1 MTGFATYPALLPM
14 LQAEWAMSNTE
25 AGLVSG
31 FFFAG
36 YMTAVP
42 VLTALTDRL
51 DARRIYV
58 VASIVAAGGTAG
70 FALLADS
77 AVVGGLFQLLI
88 GVGIAGTYMPG
99 LRALTDNTH
108 GPAQTRAVSFY
119 TAFFGVGVSL
129 SLVLAQGVADAHGW
143 RWAFG
148 VAAFGPLVAA
158 AMVLAGLPPR
168 PARGA
173 VAPAERGAG
182 SIDVASMDATP
193 EPGDGAP
200 NPAGQTR
207 LHGRIPASGAPVLRS
222 GAPTKLLDFR
232 PVLANRDARRYIY
245 GYAVHCWELF
255 GSRSWMV
262 AFLTFA
268 QSIVPAPLSPA
279 AIHAV
284 ANLGS
289 PIASIVGNE
298 AALRVGR
305 ARVIVAGM
313 MLSGALTC
321 ALGFGAALP
330 WLVVAALVV
339 LHMLLVMS
347 DSSTL
352 TAGMVGAADP
362 RLKGATMAVHSTL
375 GFGAG
380 FVSPLVFGAALD
392 LAGGNR
398 SIVAWGVAFGTL
410 GVGALLA
417 PALLGFTR
425 R

>member
-1 MTGFATYPALLPM
+1 MTGFATYPALLPR
-14 LQAEWAMSNTE
+14 LQVEWGMSNTE

-31 FFFAG
+31 LFFAG
-36 YMTAVP
+36 YMAAVP

-51 DARRIYV
+51 DARRIYL
-58 VASIVAAGGTAG
+58 VASLVAAAGTAG
-70 FALLADS
+70 FALFAHG
-77 AVVGGLFQLLI
+77 AVTGGLYQLLV

-99 LRALTDNTH
+99 LRALTDNT
-108 GPAQTRAVSFY
+108 GGTAQTRAVSFY

-129 SLVLAQGVADAHGW
+129 SLVVAQQVADAHGW

-173 VAPAERGAG
+173 VA
-182 SIDVASMDATP
+182 
-193 EPGDGAP
+193 
-200 NPAGQTR
+200 NTR
-207 LHGRIPASGAPVLRS
+207 
-222 GAPTKLLDFR
+222 LLDFR
-232 PVLANRDARRYIY
+232 PVLANREATRYIY

-262 AFLTFA
+262 AFLSFA
-268 QSIVPAPLSPA
+268 QTMVPAPMSPA
-279 AIHAV
+279 AIQAV

-289 PIASIVGNE
+289 PLASIVGNE

-305 ARVIVAGM
+305 ARVIVLGM
-313 MLSGALTC
+313 TLSGALTC
-321 ALGFGAALP
+321 ALGFGAQLP
-330 WLVVAALVV
+330 WLAVAALVV
-339 LHMLLVMS
+339 VHMLLVMS

-352 TAGMVGAADP
+352 TAGMVTAADP
-362 RLKGATMAVHSTL
+362 QLKGVTMAVHSTL

-398 SIVAWGVAFGTL
+398 SVFAWGVAFATL
-410 GVGALLA
+410 GVGGLLA
-417 PALLGFTR
+417 PAVLGFR
-425 R
+425 RR

>member
-1 MTGFATYPALLPM
+1 MRPRSPARLIAWVCVAHVFSMTGFATYPALLPK
-14 LQAEWAMSNTE
+14 LQAEWALSNTG

-31 FFFAG
+31 LFFAG
-36 YMTAVP
+36 YMAAVP

-51 DARRIYV
+51 DARRIYL
-58 VASIVAAGGTAG
+58 VASIVAAVGTVG
-70 FALLADS
+70 FALLADG
-77 AVVGGLFQLLI
+77 AVVGGFFQMLV

-129 SLVLAQGVADAHGW
+129 SLVLAQQIADAFGW

-148 VAAFGPLVAA
+148 VAAIGPLVAT
-158 AMVLAGLPPR
+158 AMVLVGLPPR

-173 VAPAERGAG
+173 VA
-182 SIDVASMDATP
+182 S
-193 EPGDGAP
+193 
-200 NPAGQTR
+200 
-207 LHGRIPASGAPVLRS
+207 
-222 GAPTKLLDFR
+222 TKLLDFR
-232 PVLANRDARRYIY
+232 PVLANREASRYIY

-262 AFLTFA
+262 AFLTFT
-268 QSIVPAPLSPA
+268 QTIVPAPLSPA

-289 PIASIVGNE
+289 PVASIVGNE

-352 TAGMVGAADP
+352 TAGMVTAADP

-398 SIVAWGVAFGTL
+398 SIVAWGIAFATL
-410 GVGALLA
+410 GSGALLA
-417 PALLGFTR
+417 PALLGFVR

>member
-1 MTGFATYPALLPM
+1 MTGFATYPALLPG
-14 LQAEWAMSNTE
+14 LQREWAMSNTA

-31 FFFAG
+31 LFFAG
-36 YMTAVP
+36 YMAAVP

-51 DARRIYV
+51 DARRIYLVASV
-58 VASIVAAGGTAG
+58 VAAAGTAG
-70 FALLADS
+70 FALFADGP
-77 AVVGGLFQLLI
+77 VTGGLCQLLV

-129 SLVLAQGVADAHGW
+129 SLVLAEVVAEHYGW

-158 AMVLAGLPPR
+158 VMLLAGLPPR
-168 PARGA
+168 QARGP
-173 VAPAERGAG
+173 VA
-182 SIDVASMDATP
+182 DTP
-193 EPGDGAP
+193 
-200 NPAGQTR
+200 
-207 LHGRIPASGAPVLRS
+207 
-222 GAPTKLLDFR
+222 LLDFR
-232 PVLANRDARRYIY
+232 PVLANREARRYIY

-268 QSIVPAPLSPA
+268 QTLAPAPLSPA
-279 AIHAV
+279 AIQAI

-289 PIASIVGNE
+289 PAASIVGNE

-313 MLSGALTC
+313 TASGLLTC
-321 ALGFGAALP
+321 VLGFAAAVP
-330 WLVVAALVV
+330 WLIIAALVV

-392 LAGGNR
+392 LAGGNQ
-398 SIVAWGVAFGTL
+398 SIAAWGVAFATL
-410 GVGALLA
+410 GAGALAA
-417 PALLGFTR
+417 PWLLGFAR

>member
-1 MTGFATYPALLPM
+1 MSIAHVLSMTGFATYPALLPR

-31 FFFAG
+31 LFFAG
-36 YMTAVP
+36 YMAAVP
-42 VLTALTDRL
+42 LLTALTDRI
-51 DARRIYV
+51 DARRIYL
-58 VASIVAAGGTAG
+58 VASLVAAAGTAG
-70 FALLADS
+70 FALYARG
-77 AVVGGLFQLLI
+77 AVSGGLFQLLV

-99 LRALTDNTH
+99 LRALTDNTA
-108 GPAQTRAVSFY
+108 GAAQTRAVSFY

-129 SLVLAQGVADAHGW
+129 SLVLAQQVADAHGW

-148 VAAFGPLVAA
+148 VAAAGPLVAA

-168 PARGA
+168 PARGP
-173 VAPAERGAG
+173 VA
-182 SIDVASMDATP
+182 D
-193 EPGDGAP
+193 
-200 NPAGQTR
+200 TR
-207 LHGRIPASGAPVLRS
+207 
-222 GAPTKLLDFR
+222 LLDFR
-232 PVLANRDARRYIY
+232 PVLANREARRYIF

-262 AFLTFA
+262 AFLSFA
-268 QSIVPAPLSPA
+268 QTAVPAPLSPA

-289 PIASIVGNE
+289 PVASIIGNE

-305 ARVIVAGM
+305 ARVIAIGM
-313 MLSGALTC
+313 TASGLLTC
-321 ALGFGAALP
+321 ALGFSAHLSWA
-330 WLVVAALVV
+330 VVAALVV
-339 LHMLLVMS
+339 LHMALVMS

-352 TAGMVGAADP
+352 TAGMVAAADP
-362 RLKGATMAVHSTL
+362 RLKGVTMAVHSTL

-398 SIVAWGVAFGTL
+398 SITAWGIAFATL
-410 GVGALLA
+410 GAGALVA
-417 PALLGFTR
+417 PAVLGFSR

>member
-1 MTGFATYPALLPM
+1 VRDRLRSPARLIAWVCTAHVLSMTGFATYPALLPV
-14 LQAEWAMSNTE
+14 LQREWAMSNTG

-31 FFFAG
+31 LFFAG
-36 YMTAVP
+36 YMAAVP

-51 DARRIYV
+51 DARRIYL
-58 VASIVAAGGTAG
+58 VASLVAAAGTAG
-70 FALLADS
+70 FAFLAHGP
-77 AVVGGLFQLLI
+77 VTGGLFQLLV
-88 GVGIAGTYMPG
+88 GVGVAGTYMPG

-129 SLVLAQGVADAHGW
+129 SLVLAQQVAERYGW

-148 VAAFGPLVAA
+148 VAAVGPIVAA
-158 AMVLAGLPPR
+158 AMILAGLPPR
-168 PARGA
+168 AARGA
-173 VAPAERGAG
+173 VA
-182 SIDVASMDATP
+182 D
-193 EPGDGAP
+193 
-200 NPAGQTR
+200 TR
-207 LHGRIPASGAPVLRS
+207 
-222 GAPTKLLDFR
+222 LLDFR
-232 PVLANRDARRYIY
+232 PVLANREASRYIY

-262 AFLTFA
+262 AFLAFA
-268 QSIVPAPLSPA
+268 QTLVPAPLSPA
-279 AIHAV
+279 AIHAL

-289 PIASIVGNE
+289 PAASIIGNE

-305 ARVIVAGM
+305 SRVIVAGM
-313 MLSGALTC
+313 TLSGLLTC
-321 ALGFGAALP
+321 LLGFAAAAP
-330 WLVVAALVV
+330 WVVVVALVV

-392 LAGGNR
+392 LAGGNQ
-398 SIVAWGVAFGTL
+398 SITAWGIAFATL
-410 GVGALLA
+410 GAGALVA
-417 PALLGFTR
+417 PVLLGFVR

>member
-1 MTGFATYPALLPM
+1 VRDRLRSPPRLIAWVCAAHVLSMTGFATYPALLPG
-14 LQAEWAMSNTE
+14 LQREWGMSNTE

-31 FFFAG
+31 LFFAG
-36 YMTAVP
+36 YMAAVP

-51 DARRIYV
+51 DARRIYL
-58 VASIVAAGGTAG
+58 VASLVAAGGTAG
-70 FALLADS
+70 FAFLADGPV
-77 AVVGGLFQLLI
+77 AGGLFQLLV

-99 LRALTDNTH
+99 LRALTDNVH

-119 TAFFGVGVSL
+119 TAFFGIGVSL
-129 SLVLAQGVADAHGW
+129 SLVLAQQVAERYGW

-148 VAAFGPLVAA
+148 AAAVGPLVAA
-158 AMVLAGLPPR
+158 AMVLAGLPPHA
-168 PARGA
+168 ARGA
-173 VAPAERGAG
+173 VAD
-182 SIDVASMDATP
+182 S
-193 EPGDGAP
+193 
-200 NPAGQTR
+200 
-207 LHGRIPASGAPVLRS
+207 H
-222 GAPTKLLDFR
+222 LLDFR
-232 PVLANRDARRYIY
+232 PVLANREASRYIY

-268 QSIVPAPLSPA
+268 QTLVPAPLSPA
-279 AIHAV
+279 AIHAL

-289 PIASIVGNE
+289 PAASIVGNE

-313 MLSGALTC
+313 AASGLLTC
-321 ALGFGAALP
+321 LLGFAAAAP
-330 WLVVAALVV
+330 WLVVVALVV
-339 LHMLLVMS
+339 LHMALVMS

-352 TAGMVGAADP
+352 TAGMVAAANP
-362 RLKGATMAVHSTL
+362 HLKGATMAVHSTL

-392 LAGGNR
+392 LAGGNQ
-398 SIVAWGVAFGTL
+398 SILAWGIAFATL
-410 GVGALLA
+410 GAGAVAA
-417 PALLGFTR
+417 PALLGFGR

>member
-1 MTGFATYPALLPM
+1 MTGFATYPALLPL
-14 LQAEWAMSNTE
+14 LQGEWALSNTE

-31 FFFAG
+31 LFFAG
-36 YMTAVP
+36 YMAAVP
-42 VLTALTDRL
+42 VLTALTDHL
-51 DARRIYV
+51 DARRIYL
-58 VASIVAAGGTAG
+58 VASLVAAAGTAA
-70 FALLADS
+70 FALFADGP
-77 AVVGGLFQLLI
+77 VVGGLCQLAV

-129 SLVLAQGVADAHGW
+129 SLVLAQQVAQARGW
-143 RWAFG
+143 RWAFA
-148 VAAFGPLVAA
+148 VAALGPLVSA
-158 AMVLAGLPPR
+158 AMLLARLPPR
-168 PARGA
+168 QARGA
-173 VAPAERGAG
+173 V
-182 SIDVASMDATP
+182 
-193 EPGDGAP
+193 PG
-200 NPAGQTR
+200 TR
-207 LHGRIPASGAPVLRS
+207 
-222 GAPTKLLDFR
+222 LLDFR
-232 PVLANRDARRYIY
+232 PVLANREASRYIY

-268 QSIVPAPLSPA
+268 QTIVPAPLSPA
-279 AIHAV
+279 AIHAL
-284 ANLGS
+284 ANLSS
-289 PIASIVGNE
+289 PVASIVGNE

-305 ARVIVAGM
+305 ARVIIAGM
-313 MLSGALTC
+313 MLSGLLTC
-321 ALGFGAALP
+321 VLGFAAALP
-330 WLVVAALVV
+330 WLLVAALVV

-398 SIVAWGVAFGTL
+398 SITAWGIAFATL
-410 GVGALLA
+410 GAGALVA
-417 PALLGFTR
+417 PVLLGFAR

>member
-1 MTGFATYPALLPM
+1 MTGFATYPALLPG
-14 LQAEWAMSNTE
+14 LQAEWGMSNTE

-31 FFFAG
+31 LFFAG
-36 YMTAVP
+36 YMAAVP

-58 VASIVAAGGTAG
+58 VASIVAAAGTAG
-70 FALLADS
+70 FALLADG
-77 AVVGGLFQLLI
+77 AVVGGLCQMLV

-129 SLVLAQGVADAHGW
+129 SLVLAQQIADAYGW

-148 VAAFGPLVAA
+148 AAALGPLGAA
-158 AMVLAGLPPR
+158 AMVFAGLPPR

-173 VAPAERGAG
+173 M
-182 SIDVASMDATP
+182 AS
-193 EPGDGAP
+193 
-200 NPAGQTR
+200 
-207 LHGRIPASGAPVLRS
+207 
-222 GAPTKLLDFR
+222 TKLLDFR
-232 PVLANRDARRYIY
+232 PVLANREASRYIY
-245 GYAVHCWELF
+245 GYAVHCWELL

-268 QSIVPAPLSPA
+268 QTIVPAPLSPA
-279 AIHAV
+279 AIQAV

-289 PIASIVGNE
+289 PVASIVGNE

-330 WLVVAALVV
+330 WLVVAAVVV

-352 TAGMVGAADP
+352 TAGMVTAADP

-398 SIVAWGVAFGTL
+398 SIVAWGIAFATL

-417 PALLGFTR
+417 PLLLGFTR

>member
-1 MTGFATYPALLPM
+1 MPAVARSPARLIAWVCLAHVFSMTGFATYPALLPM
-14 LQAEWAMSNTE
+14 LQGEWAMSNTE

-31 FFFAG
+31 LFFAG
-36 YMTAVP
+36 YMAAVP

-51 DARRIYV
+51 DARRIYL
-58 VASIVAAGGTAG
+58 VASLVAAAGTAA
-70 FALLADS
+70 FALYADGP
-77 AVVGGLFQLLI
+77 VVGGLCQLLV

-129 SLVLAQGVADAHGW
+129 SLVLAQQVAQAHGW
-143 RWAFG
+143 RWAFA
-148 VAAFGPLVAA
+148 VAAIGPLVSA

-168 PARGA
+168 AARGA
-173 VAPAERGAG
+173 VT
-182 SIDVASMDATP
+182 D
-193 EPGDGAP
+193 
-200 NPAGQTR
+200 TR
-207 LHGRIPASGAPVLRS
+207 
-222 GAPTKLLDFR
+222 LLDFR
-232 PVLANRDARRYIY
+232 PVLANRAASRYIY

-268 QSIVPAPLSPA
+268 QTIVPAPLSPA
-279 AIHAV
+279 AIHAL

-289 PIASIVGNE
+289 PVASIVGNE

-313 MLSGALTC
+313 MLSGLLTC
-321 ALGFGAALP
+321 VLGFAAALP
-330 WLVVAALVV
+330 WLLVAALVV
-339 LHMLLVMS
+339 VHMLLVMS

-362 RLKGATMAVHSTL
+362 RMKGATMAVHSTL

-398 SIVAWGVAFGTL
+398 SITAWGIAFATL
-410 GVGALLA
+410 GAGALIA

>member
-1 MTGFATYPALLPM
+1 MLVRRAWAVIGWACAAHVLSMTGFATYPALLPR
-14 LQAEWAMSNTE
+14 LQAEWGMSNTA
-25 AGLVSG
+25 AGLASG
-31 FFFAG
+31 LFFAG
-36 YMTAVP
+36 YMAAVP
-42 VLTALTDRL
+42 LLTALTDRI

-58 VASIVAAGGTAG
+58 VASVVAAAGTAG
-70 FALLADS
+70 FALADGP
-77 AVVGGLFQLLI
+77 VTGGLAQLFV

-99 LRALTDNTH
+99 LRALTDNTA
-108 GPAQTRAVSFY
+108 GTAQTRAVSFY

-129 SLVLAQGVADAHGW
+129 SLVMAQEIADAAGW
-143 RWAFG
+143 RAAF
-148 VAAFGPLVAA
+148 VAAGIGPLLAA
-158 AMVLAGLPPR
+158 AMIVLGLPAHAP
-168 PARGA
+168 RGA
-173 VAPAERGAG
+173 VA
-182 SIDVASMDATP
+182 D
-193 EPGDGAP
+193 
-200 NPAGQTR
+200 TR
-207 LHGRIPASGAPVLRS
+207 L
-222 GAPTKLLDFR
+222 LDYR
-232 PVLANRDARRYIY
+232 PVLANRDASRYIY

-268 QSIVPAPLSPA
+268 QTIVPAPVSPA

-289 PIASIVGNE
+289 PLASIVGNE

-313 MLSGALTC
+313 TLSGALTC
-321 ALGFGAALP
+321 ALGFGAGLP
-330 WLVVAALVV
+330 WLLVAVLVA

-352 TAGMVGAADP
+352 TAGMVTAADP
-362 RLKGATMAVHSTL
+362 RLKGITMAVHSTL

-398 SIVAWGVAFGTL
+398 SVVAWGVAFATL
-410 GVGALLA
+410 GIGGLA
-417 PALLGFTR
+417 APFLLGFTR

>member
-1 MTGFATYPALLPM
+1 
-14 LQAEWAMSNTE
+14 
-25 AGLVSG
+25 
-31 FFFAG
+31 
-36 YMTAVP
+36 
-42 VLTALTDRL
+42 
-51 DARRIYV
+51 
-58 VASIVAAGGTAG
+58 
-70 FALLADS
+70 
-77 AVVGGLFQLLI
+77 
-88 GVGIAGTYMPG
+88 
-99 LRALTDNTH
+99 LTDNTH

-129 SLVLAQGVADAHGW
+129 SLVLAQQVAERYGW

-148 VAAFGPLVAA
+148 VAAVGPIVAA
-158 AMVLAGLPPR
+158 AMILAGLPPR
-168 PARGA
+168 AARGA
-173 VAPAERGAG
+173 VA
-182 SIDVASMDATP
+182 D
-193 EPGDGAP
+193 
-200 NPAGQTR
+200 TR
-207 LHGRIPASGAPVLRS
+207 
-222 GAPTKLLDFR
+222 LLDFR
-232 PVLANRDARRYIY
+232 PVLANREASRYIY

-268 QSIVPAPLSPA
+268 QTLVPAPLSPA
-279 AIHAV
+279 AIHAL

-289 PIASIVGNE
+289 PAASIIGNE

-305 ARVIVAGM
+305 SRVIVAGM
-313 MLSGALTC
+313 TLSGLLTC
-321 ALGFGAALP
+321 LLGFAAAAP
-330 WLVVAALVV
+330 WVVVVALVV

-392 LAGGNR
+392 LAGGNQ
-398 SIVAWGVAFGTL
+398 SITAWGIAFATL
-410 GVGALLA
+410 GAGALVA
-417 PALLGFTR
+417 PVLLGFVR